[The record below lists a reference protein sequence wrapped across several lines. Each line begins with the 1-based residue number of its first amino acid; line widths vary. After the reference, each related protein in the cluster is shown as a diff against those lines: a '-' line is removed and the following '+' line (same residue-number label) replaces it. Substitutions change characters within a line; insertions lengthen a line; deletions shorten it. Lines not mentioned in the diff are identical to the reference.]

1 MRFLRNLVADA
12 GNTASVDALLMDDM
26 LWLAIVYSVALG
38 IMLLFAIIT
47 LVAMWRVFAKAG
59 IPAWKC
65 LIPVYNL
72 YVMYKHF
79 WNTKAFG
86 RYILWYVLYNVID
99 LVLRNVPMTE
109 NVYFIVFSVF
119 NLISLIMIINF
130 ERLNYHL
137 AKSFD
142 RGFLFSLGLTFL
154 SPFFH
159 WILGLGDCD
168 YVGDTYDYYY

>member
-26 LWLAIVYSVALG
+26 LLFTIVYSVVAG
-38 IMLLFAIIT
+38 MMLLLAIIT
-47 LVAMWRVFAKAG
+47 LVALWRMFAKAG
-59 IPAWKC
+59 IPGWKC
-65 LIPVYNL
+65 LIPIYNL

-79 WNTKAFG
+79 WKVSAFK
-86 RYILWYVLYNVID
+86 RYILWYVLLY
-99 LVLRNVPMTE
+99 VLNWVLSVVSMNE
-109 NVYFIVFSVF
+109 NVYFAVYSVF
-119 NLISLIMIINF
+119 YFVFLLYLINF
-130 ERLNYHL
+130 MRLNYHL

-142 RGFLFSLGLTFL
+142 RGFLFALGLTFL